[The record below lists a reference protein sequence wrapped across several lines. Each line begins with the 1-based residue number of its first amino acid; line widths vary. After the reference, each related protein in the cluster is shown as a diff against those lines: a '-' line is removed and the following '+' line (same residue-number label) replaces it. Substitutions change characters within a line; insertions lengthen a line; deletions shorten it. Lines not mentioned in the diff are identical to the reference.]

1 MNQEISF
8 DTDYIEKLRNDVER
22 VKEEEISIES
32 FLDTLKKV
40 IPNTIKNFLGFSKS
54 VDVKKSNL
62 YTLDSKDLRDLKNIT
77 NQKYLD
83 ITDSICY
90 IPPHYTGTYIQY
102 CELLDKFSLYSS
114 NLIKN
119 MSYFEENIGII
130 ISTKNGSLKDF
141 SKDVKVYN
149 QWKVEREE
157 LKKELAALFTSKSTS
172 DKTSYSQVIRRQSD
186 WFDID
191 KSLSTIAK
199 RVNDIDSK
207 KIKDNIKILS
217 DHLVEIKA
225 MLEKGEIDNSNKSIV
240 NLLSVGCLEIAE
252 QIEFY
257 ALLRFQYDILFTA
270 VTDTIQLLNKK

>member
-1 MNQEISF
+1 MGDICH
-8 DTDYIEKLRNDVER
+8 
-22 VKEEEISIES
+22 
-32 FLDTLKKV
+32 KV
-40 IPNTIKNFLGFSKS
+40 
-54 VDVKKSNL
+54 
-62 YTLDSKDLRDLKNIT
+62 
-77 NQKYLD
+77 
-83 ITDSICY
+83 
-90 IPPHYTGTYIQY
+90 PPRG
-102 CELLDKFSLYSS
+102 
-114 NLIKN
+114 
-119 MSYFEENIGII
+119 
-130 ISTKNGSLKDF
+130 
-141 SKDVKVYN
+141 
-149 QWKVEREE
+149 EREE